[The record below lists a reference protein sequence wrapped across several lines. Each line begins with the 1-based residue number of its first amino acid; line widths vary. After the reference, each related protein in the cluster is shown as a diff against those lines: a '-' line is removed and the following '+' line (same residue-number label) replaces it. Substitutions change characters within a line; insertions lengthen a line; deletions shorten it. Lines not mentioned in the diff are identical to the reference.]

1 MFADVGITLR
11 VCQSRYIYYISYLC
25 INW

>member
-1 MFADVGITLR
+1 MFADVVITLR
-11 VCQSRYIYYISYLC
+11 VCQSRYIYYISYIC